1 MADVKSDK
9 EEQPKGN
16 INTASSIKGDSKP
29 DPVVKEKD
37 LDPKERADHDN
48 TSSVDEK
55 NVVQKK
61 GGGDGSLPG
70 DAPNTFI
77 DKREVPGYVD
87 PDEGKL

>member
-9 EEQPKGN
+9 EDLPKDN

-29 DPVVKEKD
+29 DPVVKEED
-37 LDPKERADHDN
+37 LDVNEKQKGDN
-48 TSSVDEK
+48 TSSIGEK
-55 NVVQKK
+55 NVVERK